1 MGIYSLSPVG
11 VWCYLQDL
19 GANVRTHGF
28 SSRRLLGRRAGA
40 QMAVILF
47 INEKITRVHD
57 VLPDTQRA

>member
-1 MGIYSLSPVG
+1 M
-11 VWCYLQDL
+11 QDL

-40 QMAVILF
+40 QMAVVLF

-57 VLPDTQRA
+57 ALPDTQRA